1 MSSSFQDP
9 EFGEI
14 TVNRRIGTRYIRIRA
29 STSGQLIVSAP
40 RLTTLSY
47 IRSVVESSRQRLRQ
61 IVEHSRP
68 SSQHIDGQAIGKFH
82 TLRVVRT
89 SLVTAPRVRTVRQTL
104 IVDLPPSA
112 KLSAKSTQDKIR
124 QETTKILRGEAKQ
137 YLPER
142 LKNLA
147 RDGSFNYE
155 RLRFS
160 HSRGRWGSC
169 STTGTISLNIALM
182 KLPDTLIDYV
192 LIHELC
198 HTREMNHSKKFWKL
212 VEQFD
217 PLYASHR
224 RELKNHT
231 PAI

>member
-1 MSSSFQDP
+1 MSSSFHDP

-14 TVNRRIGTRYIRIRA
+14 TVNRRISTRYIRIRA
-29 STSGQLIVSAP
+29 SASGQLVVSAP
-40 RLTTLSY
+40 RLTTIGY
-47 IRSVVESSRQRLRQ
+47 IRSVIDSSRQRLRQ
-61 IVEHSRP
+61 IIEHSRP
-68 SSQHIDGQAIGKFH
+68 SSKYIDGQNIGKFH
-82 TLRVVRT
+82 NLRVIRT
-89 SLVTAPRVRTVRQTL
+89 SLVSVPRIRTVRQTL

-112 KLSAKSTQDKIR
+112 KLSAKSTQDQIR
-124 QETTKILRGEAKQ
+124 QEATKILRGEAKQ
-137 YLPER
+137 YLPKR

-147 RDGSFNYE
+147 QNGDFNYE

-182 KLPDTLIDYV
+182 KLPNTLIDYV

-198 HTREMNHSKKFWKL
+198 HTHEMNHSKKFWKL

-217 PLYASHR
+217 PLYISHR
-224 RELKNHT
+224 RELKSHT